1 MSGGIFINK
10 FFKFLTL
17 IIMITIFYFSQQ
29 DGTNSL
35 HQSNFF
41 YKLLGIDLKSMG
53 IDIRK
58 LAHFSIY
65 FALGFSCLLSFSDIT
80 RKHIFYSVIFSFVYA
95 LTDEFHQSL
104 IPGRGPHYRCFNRY
118 HRSPLWKLYRFF
130 IIFFKR
136 KKEVSLEPLNF

>member
-1 MSGGIFINK
+1 
-10 FFKFLTL
+10 
-17 IIMITIFYFSQQ
+17 MITIFYFSQQ

-80 RKHIFYSVIFSFVYA
+80 RKNIFYSVLFSFVYA

-104 IPGRGPHYRCFNRY
+104 IPGRGPQFTDVLIDTTGALCGSFIGFTFFNF
-118 HRSPLWKLYRFF
+118 KN
-130 IIFFKR
+130 IFEKRR
-136 KKEVSLEPLNF
+136 KKI